1 LKLPDGRVA
10 VRMDY
15 VQALE
20 ETPAFTLFKL
30 FVRQF
35 LYVACYARRI
45 SAAHFLFHSGFQL
58 YLMYVFLAEWKDC
71 VGADAGDMTVTIE
84 RVIPDILE

>member
-1 LKLPDGRVA
+1 
-10 VRMDY
+10 MDY
-15 VQALE
+15 AQALE

-35 LYVACYARRI
+35 LYVAHYTRRVL
-45 SAAHFLFHSGFQL
+45 AHSLFHSGFQL
-58 YLMYVFLAEWKDC
+58 YLMYALLVVSKDC
-71 VGADAGDMTVTIE
+71 VSADVGDMTVTIE

>member
-1 LKLPDGRVA
+1 MTPQKATNNLERDETYIPPTRKDLKLPDGRVA

-20 ETPAFTLFKL
+20 DTPAYTLFKL

-35 LYVACYARRI
+35 LYVFYKSCLDQLN
-45 SAAHFLFHSGFQL
+45 SFTSGFQL
-58 YLMYVFLAEWKDC
+58 YLL
-71 VGADAGDMTVTIE
+71 
-84 RVIPDILE
+84 